1 LELSPRQRRA
11 IVRLGLLSL
20 LWFGTSPR
28 PGAAQLGPEGAPI
41 TESNYSVDL
50 SQGPV
55 LSATRVTGLGGAFA
69 ALAEGLEGGLSNP
82 ASVAARTAASA
93 DWWDYWVALSVT
105 YPFDTGDFYNSG
117 EFLNKKTEASSD
129 SFLFLNTG
137 AYLQLLEL
145 GLGMNIEITQVT
157 TQANDDEERVLRLQL
172 VTNHVQLGYLFLDGQ
187 LAVGAGFQILRER
200 EVADLPGEMPKKLH
214 ANVGFGAEAGILIR
228 PNGAQWRLGAG
239 LFSSV
244 RTKYGT
250 TEQVQQAAEGFVL
263 PEYAVRP
270 WRGSLAFAYQFGERP
285 LNPRFTYVER
295 RGAAELREL
304 DERARRARAL
314 HAQKLAELQR
324 EVGADAFTRIAAEE
338 RDFAEE
344 NKLLEAE
351 RAAVRKLAWRSLR
364 AGVRRLWPRRYLL
377 LTSEVSFNGKV
388 ANGVGLESFMAQSVQ
403 RSGEHVSVTPRI
415 AAESE
420 VWPTHVKVR
429 AGTYYEP
436 TRFRTTNGRL
446 HGTFGF
452 DVRLLNWDVFRIW
465 PEDYL
470 WQISVA
476 VDLSRDYQAFSTG
489 IGGWY

>member
-1 LELSPRQRRA
+1 M
-11 IVRLGLLSL
+11 GLVTL
-20 LWFGTSPR
+20 LWLAASPR
-28 PGAAQLGPEGAPI
+28 PGAAQLGPDGSAI

-55 LSATRVTGLGGAFA
+55 LSATRVTGLAGAFA

-93 DWWDYWVALSVT
+93 DWWDYWVALSIT

-117 EFLNKKTEASSD
+117 EFLNQNTEAKSD

-137 AYLQLLEL
+137 GYLQLLEL
-145 GLGMNIEITQVT
+145 GVGMNIEITQIT
-157 TQANDDEERVLRLQL
+157 AHANDDEDRVLRVQL

-187 LAVGAGFQILRER
+187 LAVGAGLQILRER
-200 EVADLPGEMPKKLH
+200 MVADLPDDPRKKLN
-214 ANVGFGAEAGILIR
+214 ANVGFGAEAGVLIR
-228 PNGAQWRLGAG
+228 PNNAHWRVGAG

-244 RTKYGT
+244 KTKYRAS
-250 TEQVQQAAEGFVL
+250 EQVEQAALSFAV

-270 WRGSLAFAYQFGERP
+270 WRGSLAFAYQFGKRP

-295 RGAAELREL
+295 RAAGELREL
-304 DERARRARAL
+304 DERARRTRSA
-314 HAQKLAELQR
+314 HAQKLAQLRR
-324 EVGADAFTRIAAEE
+324 EVGADAVARIAAEE
-338 RDFAEE
+338 REFAEE

-388 ANGVGLESFMAQSVQ
+388 ANGVGLESFIAQSVQ

-420 VWPTHVKVR
+420 VWPTHIKVR

-436 TRFRTTNGRL
+436 TRFRTTDGRL

-452 DVRLLNWDVFRIW
+452 DIRLFNWDVFRIW

-470 WQISVA
+470 WQISAA

>member
-1 LELSPRQRRA
+1 LELCTRHRRTIA
-11 IVRLGLLSL
+11 GLSFLTL
-20 LWFGTSPR
+20 LWLGTSPR
-28 PGAAQLGPEGAPI
+28 PGAAQLGPDGSPI

-55 LSATRVTGLGGAFA
+55 LSATRVTGLAGAFA

-93 DWWDYWVALSVT
+93 DWWDYWVALSIT

-117 EFLNKKTEASSD
+117 EFLNENSDAKSD

-137 AYLQLLEL
+137 AYLQLLKL
-145 GLGMNIEITQVT
+145 GLGMNIEITQIT
-157 TQANDDEERVLRLQL
+157 ANANDDEERVLRLQL
-172 VTNHVQLGYLFLDGQ
+172 VTNHVQLGYLFFDGQ
-187 LAVGAGFQILRER
+187 VAVGAGLQILRER
-200 EVADLPGEMPKKLH
+200 MVADLPGDPSKKLS
-214 ANVGFGAEAGILIR
+214 ADVGFGAEAGVLLR
-228 PNGAQWRLGAG
+228 PNNAQWRLGAG

-244 RTKYGT
+244 KTKYGSIQ
-250 TEQVQQAAEGFVL
+250 QVQQAVEGLIL

-270 WRGSLAFAYQFGERP
+270 WRGSLAFAYQFGKRP

-295 RGAAELREL
+295 RAAEELREL
-304 DERARRARAL
+304 DERARQLRGA
-314 HAQKLAELQR
+314 HAQRLAQLQR
-324 EVGADAFTRIAAEE
+324 EVSADAFKRITAEE

-344 NKLLEAE
+344 TKLLEAE

-364 AGVRRLWPRRYLL
+364 AGVRRLWPRRYVL
-377 LTSEVSFNGKV
+377 LTSEVSFNGRV
-388 ANGVGLESFMAQSVQ
+388 TNGVGLESFIAQSVQ

-420 VWPTHVKVR
+420 VWPTHIKVR
-429 AGTYYEP
+429 AGTYYESS
-436 TRFRTTNGRL
+436 RFRTTDGRL
-446 HGTFGF
+446 HGTLGF
-452 DVRLLNWDVFRIW
+452 DIRLLNWDVFRIW

-470 WQISVA
+470 WQLAAA
-476 VDLSRDYQAFSTG
+476 VDLSRDYQAFSAG